1 MAKIL
6 VSNCL
11 LGFPCRYK
19 GDRCKNAKV
28 LELANGNTLIGVC
41 PEQMGG
47 LSTPRNPAEIVGNSV
62 ISCTGID
69 VTEQYNRGA
78 KQALE
83 LALMNNVD
91 YAVLKSKSPSCGKGI
106 IYDGTHTG
114 KLIEGDGVTVRLLK
128 ENGIPVY
135 TEEEIPS
142 K

>member
-1 MAKIL
+1 
-6 VSNCL
+6 
-11 LGFPCRYK
+11 
-19 GDRCKNAKV
+19 
-28 LELANGNTLIGVC
+28 
-41 PEQMGG
+41 MGG

>member
-19 GDRCKNAKV
+19 GDGCKNMKV
-28 LELANGNTLIGVC
+28 LELAKSNTLIGVC

-114 KLIEGDGVTVRLLK
+114 KLIEGDGVTVKLLK